1 MMEEII
7 VGGWND
13 GACERMMM
21 KKISVCGWNDGA
33 CKWMMMKIV
42 RIREEWIYQDIDRY
56 NYNVNAR
63 KHSEEG

>member
-33 CKWMMMKIV
+33 CK
-42 RIREEWIYQDIDRY
+42 
-56 NYNVNAR
+56 
-63 KHSEEG
+63 